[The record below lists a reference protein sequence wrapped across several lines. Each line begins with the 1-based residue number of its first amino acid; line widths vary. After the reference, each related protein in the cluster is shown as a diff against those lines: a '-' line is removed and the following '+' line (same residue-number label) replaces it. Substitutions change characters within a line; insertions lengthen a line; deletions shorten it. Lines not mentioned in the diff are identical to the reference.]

1 MQYHEIVRERVVANY
16 TDFKE
21 SATMKHKIRR
31 FGIMLFA
38 IILLSASGAVYAQVP
53 GPGGPYNSGFTVQNL
68 TSTTASCTIQL
79 YDSSGN
85 PDYTNSSVSI
95 PGNGSYFLYV
105 GGLSIDSD
113 QYSVVI
119 SCDQEVAAVAN
130 HTSSSGTA
138 ASYEGMSA
146 SEASNVLYAP
156 GFYNNYYGYYSNL
169 VVQNASSSSVSVTV
183 ELFAPGNAT
192 AEDSV
197 TKSIATPGQAVSFN
211 YDEFT
216 LSGTIYS
223 AKITATGGDV
233 AAVVNVWNASG
244 ESYSYT
250 PFSSG
255 STIAYAPVLM
265 NYYYG
270 FYTALTVQN
279 LGSSSTSVRVTYSN
293 GTVSTKTVA
302 ANSSQ
307 LWYTPNEIST
317 TGWLGSAKVE
327 SLDSQ
332 PIVVL
337 VNEKGSTD
345 GRAASYTGFPSGS
358 KTVNA
363 PIVLKNYYG
372 YSTSITCQ
380 NVGSGTADITVTYSN
395 GATETKSN
403 VAANGTALFYQPN
416 LSTLPN
422 NFNGSAT
429 ITSAEDIVCV
439 VNENQVSN
447 SAVQDWL
454 LTYGGIGQ

>member
-1 MQYHEIVRERVVANY
+1 
-16 TDFKE
+16 
-21 SATMKHKIRR
+21 MKPNIKR
-31 FGIMLFA
+31 FGFV
-38 IILLSASGAVYAQVP
+38 LLAVALLAMPGIVYAQVP

-68 TSTTASCTIQL
+68 TGTQASCTIQL
-79 YDSSGN
+79 YDSNGN
-85 PDYTNSSVSI
+85 VDYTNSSVSV

-113 QYSVVI
+113 QYSAVI
-119 SCDQEVAAVAN
+119 SCNQEVAAVAN
-130 HTSSSGTA
+130 HTSSVGTA
-138 ASYEGMSA
+138 ASYEGMNSSQA
-146 SEASNVLYAP
+146 AEVLYAP

-169 VVQNASSSSVSVTV
+169 VVQNAGSSSVSVKV
-183 ELFAPGNAT
+183 ELFAPGSAS
-192 AEDSV
+192 AASSV
-197 TKSIATPGQAVSFN
+197 TKSITNPGQAVNFN
-211 YDEFT
+211 YNEFT
-216 LSGTIYS
+216 LSGSIYS
-223 AKITATGGDV
+223 AKITATGGHV
-233 AAVVNVWNASG
+233 AAVANVWNANG
-244 ESYSYT
+244 ERYSYT

-255 STIAYAPVLM
+255 ATTAYAPVLM

-279 LGSSSTSVRVTYSN
+279 LGSSSTDVRVTYSN

-307 LWYTPNEIST
+307 LWYTPNEIPT
-317 TGWLGSAKVE
+317 NGWLGSAKVE
-327 SLDSQ
+327 SLGGQ

-337 VNEKGSTD
+337 VNERGTTD

-363 PIVLKNYYG
+363 PIVLKSYYG

-380 NVGSGTADITVTYSN
+380 NVGSNAASINVSYSN
-395 GATETKSN
+395 GATDSKPN
-403 VAANGTALFYQPN
+403 VAVNGTALFYQPN
-416 LSTLPN
+416 LATLPN
-422 NFNGSAT
+422 NFNGSAI

-447 SAVQDWL
+447 PAAQDWL